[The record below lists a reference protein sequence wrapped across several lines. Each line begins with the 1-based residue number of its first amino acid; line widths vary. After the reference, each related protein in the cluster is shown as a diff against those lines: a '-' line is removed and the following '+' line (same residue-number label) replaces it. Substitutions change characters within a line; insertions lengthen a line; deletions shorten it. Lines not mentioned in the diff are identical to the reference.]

1 VTAALMES
9 VFLNHFRYRA
19 QRNATSWL
27 PARRALWTLRAAAVL
42 ALLVPGA
49 AAHSD
54 VIERM
59 VELPISLQAAGGA
72 PVAQNIAQNITVTIV
87 REAADSRRPFMV
99 LLHGRGGTAAER
111 RAMGRQSYPANA
123 RYFASMGFIVLIP
136 TRAGYGVSG
145 GPDVEYTGTCTDKHF
160 ELGVAAAVSQTR
172 QLLDYASRLPYV
184 DPDRG
189 IVLGESFGGLVAIAV
204 AADDLPGVVAAINIS
219 GGDGGDTRLRPDHP
233 CQPERLQATLAL
245 YGRNNRLPTL
255 WMYSVNDRL
264 WGPDYPKQ
272 WHAAFTRAG
281 GRGQF
286 VALPA
291 DKNNGHYI
299 FNRNPPAW
307 RPAFEAFV
315 AQLGLEQTRRG
326 N

>member
-1 VTAALMES
+1 MDP
-9 VFLNHFRYRA
+9 VFLKHFPCGAR
-19 QRNATSWL
+19 RNATL
-27 PARRALWTLRAAAVL
+27 RLAARRVLRTLHAAAVL
-42 ALLVPGA
+42 ALLVPGP
-49 AAHSD
+49 AAHSE
-54 VIERM
+54 VIEQM
-59 VELPISLQAAGGA
+59 AELPIALQAADSA
-72 PVAQNIAQNITVTIV
+72 PVTQNITVTIV
-87 REAADSRRPFMV
+87 REAVGARRPFLV
-99 LLHGRGGTAAER
+99 LLHGRGGTATER

-123 RYFASMGFIVLIP
+123 RYFASIGFVVLIP

-145 GPDVEYTGTCTDKHF
+145 GPDVEYTGKCTDKF
-160 ELGVAAAVSQTR
+160 FGPGLAAALSQTR

-204 AADDLPGVVAAINIS
+204 AADDIPGVVAAVNIS
-219 GGDGGDTRLRPDHP
+219 GGDGGDTRRRPDQP
-233 CQPERLQATLAL
+233 CQPERLQATVAL

-255 WMYSVNDRL
+255 WMYSANDRL
-264 WGPDYPKQ
+264 WGPDYPQQ
-272 WHAAFTRAG
+272 WYAAFTRAG

-315 AQLGLEQTRRG
+315 AQLGLEQTPRG